1 MFYVYF
7 HLRKKI
13 SIAHPYSHER
23 QKIERERVSA
33 YDMRGS
39 WWKFYLPN
47 PDANLADA
55 SRLPKPEA
63 NLAEAKRLPR
73 PLANFAEAKRLP
85 NPLANLA
92 EANRLPRPLA
102 NFADAKRLSYSKES
116 SELKS
121 STNCSS
127 LLMYKVD

>member
-1 MFYVYF
+1 M
-7 HLRKKI
+7 
-13 SIAHPYSHER
+13 AHPYSHER
-23 QKIERERVSA
+23 QKIESENA
-33 YDMRGS
+33 RGKCL
-39 WWKFYLPN
+39 KFYLPN

-63 NLAEAKRLPR
+63 NFAEAKRLPR
-73 PLANFAEAKRLP
+73 PLANFAEANRFP
-85 NPLANLA
+85 SPLANLA

-102 NFADAKRLSYSKES
+102 NFAEAKRLSNSKES

-127 LLMYKVD
+127 LLMNKVD